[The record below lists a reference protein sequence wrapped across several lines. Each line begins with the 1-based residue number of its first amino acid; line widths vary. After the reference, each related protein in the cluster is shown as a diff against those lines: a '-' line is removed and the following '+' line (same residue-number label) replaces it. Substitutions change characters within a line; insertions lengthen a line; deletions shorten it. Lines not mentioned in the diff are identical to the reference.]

1 MADIDVTEAHR
12 RWAAG
17 DLVIIDCREEQEYDV
32 SHVDGIALIPMS
44 EFLARV
50 DELPGDR
57 PLAIFCRSGSR
68 SAQVADY
75 LTATGDYGEV
85 DNVAGGIIAWAAQG
99 LPYEGEPPR

>member
-12 RWAAG
+12 RWEAG
-17 DLVIIDCREEQEYDV
+17 ELEIIDCREEREYEV
-32 SHVDGIALIPMS
+32 TRVEGMPLIPMS

-50 DELPGDR
+50 DELPEDR
-57 PLAIFCRSGSR
+57 PLAILCRSGSR

-85 DNVAGGIIAWAAQG
+85 DNVAGGIVAWAAQG
-99 LPYEGEPPR
+99 LPYEGDPPR